1 MKFIL
6 CFTGLMFTT
15 QFAMAQTSTHQPLP
29 YQYIPEYPENY
40 APGNLISRSI
50 DGLGFRYYWATEGL
64 TEKDLA
70 FAPSKDARTT
80 RQTLEHIYSLSETIL
95 NAVEDKPNIRPATKP
110 ELPFDALRAKTL
122 HMLKQASEK
131 VAGKTEK
138 EIANLSITFQQTDES
153 YVYPVWNLL
162 NGQLADALTHVGQV
176 VSFRRSSG
184 NPQPRGVDVFRGI
197 KRE

>member
-1 MKFIL
+1 
-6 CFTGLMFTT
+6 
-15 QFAMAQTSTHQPLP
+15 MAQTTDTQSLP
-29 YQYIPEYPENY
+29 YRYLPEYPDNY
-40 APGNLISRSI
+40 APGNLIARSI

-64 TEKDLA
+64 RPKDLA
-70 FAPSKDARTT
+70 FAPSDGARTSL
-80 RQTLEHIYSLSETIL
+80 QTLEHIYSLTQTIL
-95 NAVEDKPNIRPATKP
+95 NVVEDKPNVRPAPDP
-110 ELPFDALRAKTL
+110 ELPFAELRAKTL

-138 EIANLSITFQQTDES
+138 EVANLSITFQRENES

-184 NPQPRGVDVFRGI
+184 NPQPAGVDVFQGI